1 MAKVTIAADSEIP
14 YLESLLP
21 AGKVDLI
28 RFNSDEALK
37 DITLYA
43 DAIFIR
49 TVTKINPVT
58 FPGRGKTKFLATASA
73 GYDHADRDYLQRIG
87 VSFAW
92 ASGCNAWAVG
102 EYVATTILIWCDHY
116 NIKPSSLTL
125 GIIGSG
131 HTGTAVR
138 QLLTRFGMNVTEY
151 DPPRQHK
158 DSDFRSASLN
168 DVMKSDILSFHVP
181 LTYTGEYS
189 TFHWLNRDTL
199 AKRSFS
205 LVINASRGGVIDEK
219 AVFDAMDTGS
229 VQDYIADVWENEP
242 VVNSETVARSFLS
255 SPHIAGYSVQA
266 KFNASLLICSQA
278 SAFFGFE
285 LCDLTEPSG
294 SGMPDSMMAQGLG
307 LGPMLLQLHPVGKY
321 HDSMRMLEKTDDQM
335 KGKLFRKLRSS
346 VPLRDEYP
354 YLRMPTALVNQWPE
368 LKLLCG
374 REK

>member
-21 AGKVDLI
+21 PQKVDLI
-28 RFNSDEALK
+28 RFNSEEPLT
-37 DITLYA
+37 DITLHT

-49 TVTKINPVT
+49 TVTKVNPVT
-58 FPGRGKTKFLATASA
+58 FPGPGRTKFLATASA
-73 GYDHADRDYLQRIG
+73 GFDHADRDYLQRIG
-87 VSFAW
+87 ISFAY
-92 ASGCNAWAVG
+92 APGCNANAVG
-102 EYVATTILIWCDHY
+102 EYVATAILIWCDHY
-116 NIKPSSLTL
+116 RIEPSSLTL
-125 GIIGSG
+125 GIIGCG
-131 HTGTAVR
+131 YTGTAVR
-138 QLLTRFGMNVTEY
+138 QLMARFGMNITLY
-151 DPPRQHK
+151 DPPRQQR
-158 DSDFRSASLN
+158 DPEFLSASLD
-168 DVMKSDILSFHVP
+168 DVLNSDILSFHVP
-181 LTYTGEYS
+181 LTYTGEDS
-189 TFHWLNRDTL
+189 TYHWLNSDKL

-205 LVINASRGGVIDEK
+205 LIINASRGGVVDEK
-219 AVFDAMDTGS
+219 AVIDAMDTGL

-266 KFNASLLICSQA
+266 KFNASLLICRQV
-278 SAFFGFE
+278 SAFFGLE
-285 LCDLTEPSG
+285 LSDLSEPSG
-294 SGMPDSMMAQGLG
+294 TGMTEVIMAEK
-307 LGPMLLQLHPVGKY
+307 LGPLLLQLHPVGKY
-321 HDSMRMLEKTDDQM
+321 HDSMRMLIKAEEQM